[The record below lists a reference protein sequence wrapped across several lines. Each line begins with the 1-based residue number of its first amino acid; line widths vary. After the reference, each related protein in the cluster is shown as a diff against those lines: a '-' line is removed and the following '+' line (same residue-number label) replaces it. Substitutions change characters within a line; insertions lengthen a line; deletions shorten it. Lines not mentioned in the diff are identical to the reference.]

1 MNAPTEMLLEQ
12 MCKTPEAAERLLAQA
27 ISSARRL
34 AESGNFAQVRMLAG
48 LLFIRAQMLE
58 DEATFFPDID
68 GQTGREKALVLAEA
82 LALLDRS
89 ADEGDEIA
97 ENCLFTATH
106 LGLSAEAF
114 RLASEFRPSLAP
126 QRNHAIHVP
135 CRRCSGSP
143 FSNHSRRLFSRSFGH

>member
-1 MNAPTEMLLEQ
+1 VNAPTEMLLEQ
-12 MCKTPEAAERLLAQA
+12 MCKTPEAAERLLAEA

-58 DEATFFPDID
+58 DEATLFPDVE
-68 GQTGREKALVLAEA
+68 GQGGREKALEVLAEA

-97 ENCLFTATH
+97 EICLFTASN
-106 LGLSAEAF
+106 LVSADAF
-114 RLASEFRPSLAP
+114 RLASSMAP
-126 QRNHAIHVP
+126 E
-135 CRRCSGSP
+135 
-143 FSNHSRRLFSRSFGH
+143 

>member
-1 MNAPTEMLLEQ
+1 MLLEQ
-12 MCKTPEAAERLLAQA
+12 MCKTPEAAERLLAEA

-58 DEATFFPDID
+58 DQATVFLGAS
-68 GQTGREKALVLAEA
+68 GQAVREKALEVLAEA

-97 ENCLFTATH
+97 ENCLFAATN
-106 LGLSAEAF
+106 LGLFAEAF

-126 QRNHAIHVP
+126 LRNNAMNVP
-135 CRRCSGSP
+135 CHRSSGSP
-143 FSNHSRRLFSRSFGH
+143 FSSHSRRLFSGSAAH